1 MFQKSNYRP
10 VSKYMLRQQSASQ
23 QQLYVCMSA
32 TAAKPARPAFHLSFF
47 NLICKRNSIE
57 DRILIAVTKHSL
69 TGFVSIS
76 VLFSL
81 FLLSSGM
88 TIRTAHFTNCFLTS
102 CTPVLF
108 KRLVKHRSLRKCGE
122 LKTSRPIQSHFNI
135 N

>member
-47 NLICKRNSIE
+47 NLMCKRNSIE

-88 TIRTAHFTNCFLTS
+88 TIRTAHFYKLLLNLLYSCFIQKACQAS
-102 CTPVLF
+102 
-108 KRLVKHRSLRKCGE
+108 E
-122 LKTSRPIQSHFNI
+122 LKEVWGVKNLTANSVSF
-135 N
+135 